1 MSKKYKKKLDKDF
14 YQVAMLQMIK
24 NYQGFNNNGK
34 PSDEAD
40 EALKEDKYREEAYAK
55 IREWVIPFLEENVRS
70 MSEEFEKIYKKDKVM
85 LKKYEKELAKAKQER
100 LQLHLENEYLKKKVD
115 KHERELKEIKKI
127 MRIFWS
133 LEGVCNS
140 QASLKSIRKK
150 IAKKADDNTFS
161 RNKVIDASWKEV

>member
-1 MSKKYKKKLDKDF
+1 MSKKKKNKLDKDF
-14 YQVAMLQMIK
+14 YQAAMLQMIK

-34 PSDEAD
+34 PSNEAD

-70 MSEEFEKIYKKDKVM
+70 MSEEFEKICKKEKVM

-100 LQLHLENEYLKKKVD
+100 LQLHLENEYLKKKVE
-115 KHERELKEIKKI
+115 KHEREIKEIKKI
-127 MRIFWS
+127 TRIFCS
-133 LEGVCNS
+133 SAGVCNS

-150 IAKKADDNTFS
+150 IAKKTDSNACGGK
-161 RNKVIDASWKEV
+161 KVIDVPWKEV